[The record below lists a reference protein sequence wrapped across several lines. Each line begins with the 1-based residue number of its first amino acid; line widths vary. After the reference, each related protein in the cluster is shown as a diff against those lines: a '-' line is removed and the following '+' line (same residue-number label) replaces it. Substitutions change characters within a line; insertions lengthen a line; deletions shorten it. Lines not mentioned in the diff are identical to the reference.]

1 MDLFI
6 VPIVQEKLI
15 TEIEECSAHTY
26 RVTLADGVQ
35 TTVHAVRYDLSKVKP
50 RVVVFDGAQRL
61 SEYCRENKVA
71 DAIGGGF
78 FLRKQYLPLGDHWVA
93 GKQIKS
99 EPFTRPWDK
108 IRGSIL
114 IPINGVP
121 VIDTRNELSPKP
133 ENDLL
138 QAGPLLLKD
147 GVVQVSRNEDTE
159 GFSSGESQFDSD
171 ITAIRHPRAAIG
183 LSAEHIWAVVCDGR
197 INGEAGL
204 QLDELA
210 EFMGSLGAHSALNL
224 DGGSS
229 ASLVHCSKLLNIS
242 RSDAET
248 VFKNGRPIFSAITF
262 QQ

>member
-1 MDLFI
+1 M
-6 VPIVQEKLI
+6 PIVQEKLI
-15 TEIEECSAHTY
+15 TDIEERGAHAY
-26 RVTLADGVQ
+26 RVTLADGAQ
-35 TTVHAVRYDLSKVKP
+35 TTIHAVRYDLSKIKP

-61 SEYCRENKVA
+61 TEYCRENKVS

-99 EPFTRPWDK
+99 EPFTEPWDK

-114 IPINGVP
+114 IPDNGEP
-121 VIDTRNELSPKP
+121 MIDARNELALKP
-133 ENDLL
+133 ANDLL

-147 GVVQVSRNEDTE
+147 GLVQVSRGDDSE
-159 GFSSGESQFDSD
+159 GFSSGEGQFDSD

-183 LSAEHIWAVVCDGR
+183 LSDEHIWAVVSDGR
-197 INGEAGL
+197 IEGEAGL
-204 QLDELA
+204 HLDELA
-210 EFMGSLGAHSALNL
+210 EFMGSIGARSALNL

-229 ASLVHCSKLLNIS
+229 ASLVYSGKLLNVA
-242 RSDAET
+242 RMDQDT